1 MKPKHFE
8 IELNCALRLSF
19 TVIFHVIYFFFCKAI
34 KIVFQF
40 IFEVKQGC
48 DIFSCLGRC
57 YSISDYICHNQC
69 LIWV

>member
-1 MKPKHFE
+1 MKLKHFE

-19 TVIFHVIYFFFCKAI
+19 TVIFHV

-69 LIWV
+69 LIWVWKTE